1 MQLLYLLIEII
12 VKCVVVFA
20 GLMIVVAYL
29 TWLERKVLG
38 HIQIRYGP
46 NRCGPFGLLQPF
58 SDAVKAFFK
67 EDLVPER
74 SDKVIFVMAP
84 MISIIAASA
93 FSLSSRLA
101 ISLPSL
107 ERIGWSNCG

>member
-38 HIQIRYGP
+38 HIQVRFGP
-46 NRCGPFGLLQPF
+46 NRCGPFGLLQPAA
-58 SDAVKAFFK
+58 DGIKAFFK
-67 EDLVPER
+67 EDLVPGR
-74 SDKVIFVMAP
+74 SDKAIFVLAP
-84 MISIIAASA
+84 MISIIAA
-93 FSLSSRLA
+93 
-101 ISLPSL
+101 ISIWKSVV
-107 ERIGWSNCG
+107 